1 MNASN
6 KQNKLLI
13 THITTWIN
21 VKGITASEKGQKNQ
35 SPKVT
40 YYMISFIE
48 HSLNDKIIEMEN
60 NLVVT
65 GIGWKGR
72 GCGHKSET

>member
-40 YYMISFIE
+40 YYMISFIK
-48 HSLNDKIIEMEN
+48 HSLNDKITEMEN
-60 NLVVT
+60 RLVVA
-65 GIGWKGR
+65 R
-72 GCGHKSET
+72 M